1 MEWLDTR
8 GPVKADT
15 VYANGKLAAK
25 DTSFTLPGLK
35 MMTATINAMGEM
47 SVPLVGMLE
56 DMELSITKIGVDM
69 GLSRMNKLEANDF
82 EFRWVQAVIKAD
94 GSVADEGCK
103 AFVRTL
109 PAGLPE
115 VGVEIGN
122 TTESDNTYYVTRS
135 QLFVGGEEVYLIDR
149 LASILRVDGKDYM
162 KDITDM
168 L

>member
-1 MEWLDTR
+1 MDWIDVR

-15 VYANGKLAAK
+15 VYANGQLVAK
-25 DTSFTLPGLK
+25 DVSFTLPALK
-35 MMTATINAMGEM
+35 MMTATIKAMGDM
-47 SVPLVGMLE
+47 SVPIVGQME
-56 DMELSITKIGVDM
+56 DMELSITKIGIDM

-82 EFRWVQAVIKAD
+82 EFRWVQSVIKSD

-109 PAGLPE
+109 PSGLPE
-115 VGVEIGN
+115 IGVEVGN
-122 TTESDNTYYVTRS
+122 TTESDNTYYATRM
-135 QLFVGGEEVYLIDR
+135 QLYVAGEEVYLIDR
-149 LASILRVDGKDYM
+149 LAQIMRVNGKDYM